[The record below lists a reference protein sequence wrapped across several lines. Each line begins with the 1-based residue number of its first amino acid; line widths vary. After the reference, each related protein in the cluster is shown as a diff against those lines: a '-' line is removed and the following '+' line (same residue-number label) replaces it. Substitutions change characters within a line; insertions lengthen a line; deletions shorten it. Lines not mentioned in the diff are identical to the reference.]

1 VVGPLLG
8 RLGLGG
14 ALSDWGDVLGG
25 NYDFSTPGAIAYG
38 RGAVIA
44 GGVRAG
50 QSANSILRGL
60 QTLGIGINRAVGLDA
75 IRAVAGQIAASQ
87 TAQALQLDMSSGE
100 LLTGNPPANWTGQYV
115 HQVTGTFRTRT
126 TGGGYELSSR
136 TLGIKSSSALS
147 PGEAASAAMDILE
160 TPIGEEDVD
169 SYGAEG
175 DLVGLSLTGAWY
187 DTNPGA
193 TGRIGR

>member
-1 VVGPLLG
+1 MSFTD
-8 RLGLGG
+8 
-14 ALSDWGDVLGG
+14 ALFDLQGSFD
-25 NYDFSTPGAIAYG
+25 SPGAIAYG
-38 RGAVIA
+38 RGALISA
-44 GGVRAG
+44 GVRQG
-50 QSANSILRGL
+50 VSANGILRGL
-60 QTLGIGINRAVGLDA
+60 QSLGIGMNRQSGLDT

-87 TAQALQLDMSSGE
+87 TAQALQFDASSGE
-100 LLTGNPPANWTGQYV
+100 LLTGTPPENWTGQYV

-126 TGGGYELSSR
+126 TSGGYEVSSR

-169 SYGAEG
+169 TYGAEG
-175 DLVGLSLTGAWY
+175 DLVSLSLTGAWY